1 MPLKIPFQPI
11 EWTDTM
17 ATGIGP
23 IDKQHRYLVDTLMLA
38 NEKLLGDHD
47 DYLLEIIIK
56 DLLGYAITHF
66 ETEEGLMQRYGYAEA
81 YPDEARSH
89 IAQHRDFSRQVVAIS
104 DQLHEGRQ
112 VSDIEVL
119 TFLNEWLRDHVLGID
134 RLFSAFLVQAMS
146 ASGNKPNH

>member
-11 EWTDTM
+11 EWNDTM
-17 ATGIGP
+17 ATGIAP
-23 IDKQHRYLVDTLMLA
+23 IDKQHRYLVDTLMMA
-38 NEKLLGDHD
+38 NEKLLDDHD
-47 DYLLEIIIK
+47 DHQLEIIIK
-56 DLLGYAITHF
+56 ELLGYAITHF

-104 DQLHEGRQ
+104 DQLHQGRP
-112 VSDIEVL
+112 VSEIEVL

-134 RLFSAFLVQAMS
+134 RLLGAFLCQAM
-146 ASGNKPNH
+146 GLPGR